1 MQEHDAIP
9 RQNLNI
15 KPMKSPLGLFIF
27 LLVLGSLLACE
38 KSSLSTNN
46 STSLETFAGR
56 WENTAAQA
64 NGLTRLT
71 ITQKIPGQIS
81 VQLWRSCGP
90 DNCNLGNYSSSI
102 NDLED
107 GILLLPLTWNDIP
120 IEVELSLT
128 ESGRLE
134 AKTTSSTA
142 ANFQTQRFTRTET
155 NSFFQQIDIADARSV
170 NLSPLRINGSNS
182 ELNFLRP
189 GTIIVYQSNE
199 GRYGKIQI
207 RGNDD
212 ILTMRWNTWD
222 TDGVTYQGD
231 DFLSLKGNTYYDID
245 LGKEDLGEAKSLSDF
260 LWIDKGKSER
270 WLEPVNEAKMAVY
283 HLGAY

>member
-1 MQEHDAIP
+1 
-9 RQNLNI
+9 
-15 KPMKSPLGLFIF
+15 MKSPLGLFLF
-27 LLVLGSLLACE
+27 LFVLGSLLSCE

-56 WENTAAQA
+56 WENTIAQTT
-64 NGLTRLT
+64 GLTRLT

-102 NDLED
+102 NDLAD
-107 GILLLPLTWNDIP
+107 GIISLPLTWNDIP
-120 IEVELSLT
+120 IDVELSLS
-128 ESGRLE
+128 ESGKLE
-134 AKTTSSTA
+134 AKTASNTA
-142 ANFQTQRFTRTET
+142 ANFETQFFTRTEAS
-155 NSFFQQIDIADARSV
+155 SFFQQIDIADARSV

-189 GTIIVYQSNE
+189 GTIIVYQTNE

-222 TDGVTYQGD
+222 TDGTTYQEND
-231 DFLSLKGNTYYDID
+231 YLPLKNNTYYDID
-245 LGKEDLGEAKSLSDF
+245 IGKEDLGEAKFLSDF
-260 LWIDKGKSER
+260 LWINKGKSER
-270 WLEPVNEAKMAVY
+270 WLEPVNEATMAIY